1 MNIQTKEDFKKAFDQ
16 LYNPLCNFSASILN
30 DEAGAEDVV
39 QEVFVRLWNKRNE
52 INISGDFKSY
62 VFQAVKNK
70 SLEVLR
76 KKKSDLN
83 RIQMA
88 ANVAY
93 VERDSPI
100 EREMQNFMLK
110 EKLYN
115 SLRQLPPK
123 CREIFEMSKLEG
135 LTYVEIADV
144 LKISTKT
151 VETQMSRALK
161 ILRETLK

>member
-1 MNIQTKEDFKKAFDQ
+1 MKFQTKEDFKRAFDQ
-16 LYNPLCNFSASILN
+16 LYNPLCNFSASIIN

-39 QEVFVRLWNKRNE
+39 QEVFVNLWNKRNE
-52 INISGDFKSY
+52 INIAGDFKSY

-83 RIQMA
+83 HMELA
-88 ANVAY
+88 VNVVY
-93 VERDSPI
+93 VERDTPI
-100 EREMQNFMLK
+100 EREMQNYLLK

-135 LTYVEIADV
+135 LTYVEIAKV
-144 LKISTKT
+144 LKISPKT
-151 VETQMSRALK
+151 VETQMSRAFK
-161 ILRETLK
+161 FLRETLK

>member
-1 MNIQTKEDFKKAFDQ
+1 VNIQTKEDFKRVFDQ
-16 LYNPLCNFSASILN
+16 LYNPLCNFAASILN

-39 QEVFVRLWNKRNE
+39 QEVFVKLWNKRNE
-52 INISGDFKSY
+52 LKINTDIKSY
-62 VFQAVKNK
+62 IFQAVRNK

-83 RIQMA
+83 RLEI
-88 ANVAY
+88 VSKTSY
-93 VERDSPI
+93 VEADTTV
-100 EREMQNFMLK
+100 EQEMQNFMFK

-123 CREIFEMSKLEG
+123 CRQIFEMSKLEG
-135 LTYVEIADV
+135 LTYSEIAKV
-144 LKISTKT
+144 LEISPRT
-151 VETQMSRALK
+151 VETQISRALK

>member
-1 MNIQTKEDFKKAFDQ
+1 MKIQTKEDFKRVFDQ
-16 LYNPLCNFSASILN
+16 LYNPLCNFSATILN

-39 QEVFVRLWNKRNE
+39 QEVFVKLWNKRE
-52 INISGDFKSY
+52 ELDVSGDFKSY

-76 KKKSDLN
+76 KKKSDL
-83 RIQMA
+83 RHLESAIQ
-88 ANVAY
+88 VAY
-93 VERDSPI
+93 VDRDTPI
-100 EREMQNFMLK
+100 QRELDNYLLK

-135 LTYVEIADV
+135 LTYGEIADV
-144 LKISTKT
+144 MKISPKT
-151 VETQMSRALK
+151 VETQMSRAFK
-161 ILRETLK
+161 ILRNFLQ

>member
-1 MNIQTKEDFKKAFDQ
+1 VKFQTKEDFKRAFDQ
-16 LYNPLCNFSASILN
+16 LYNPLCNFSASIIN

-39 QEVFVRLWNKRNE
+39 QEVFVNLWNKRNE
-52 INISGDFKSY
+52 INIAGDFKSY

-83 RIQMA
+83 HMELA
-88 ANVAY
+88 VNVVY
-93 VERDSPI
+93 VERDTPI
-100 EREMQNFMLK
+100 EREMQNYLLK

-135 LTYVEIADV
+135 LTYVEIAKV
-144 LKISTKT
+144 LKISPKT
-151 VETQMSRALK
+151 VETQMSRAFK
-161 ILRETLK
+161 FLRETLK